1 MENNRDEQ
9 LWNTAKKR
17 ARFKKSLFSYVI
29 INAFLWAIYWIT
41 TGRHNPFVFKAS
53 VWPMWVMLGWGI
65 GLAFQ
70 YFEAYQGSKEDLVQE
85 EYEKLKQE
93 QR

>member
-1 MENNRDEQ
+1 MDNNRDEQ
-9 LWNTAKKR
+9 LWQTAKKR
-17 ARFKKSLFSYVI
+17 AKFKKSLFSYIV
-29 INAFLWAIYWIT
+29 INAFLWAIYWMT
-41 TGRHNPFVFKAS
+41 TGRHHPFEIKAS
-53 VWPMWVMLGWGI
+53 VWPIWVMLGWGI

-70 YFEAYQGSKEDLVQE
+70 YFEAYQNGQEDLVQK